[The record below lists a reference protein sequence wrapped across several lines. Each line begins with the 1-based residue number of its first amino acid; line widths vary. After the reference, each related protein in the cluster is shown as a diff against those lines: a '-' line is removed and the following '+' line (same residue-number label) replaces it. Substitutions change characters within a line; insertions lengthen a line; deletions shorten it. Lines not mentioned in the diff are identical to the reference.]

1 MKAIYVRAYGG
12 PEQMLLEE
20 VGTPKPGPGEILV
33 EVAAAGVNYY
43 DTQLRS
49 GLIKR
54 PLPLTVGLEGAGCV
68 VATGPDVRLA
78 AGTRVA
84 WAATMGMGS
93 YATHVIVPF
102 EKLVTLPDAI
112 SFEQAATVLFAGMTA
127 HHLAC
132 STFPLAPGNTC
143 VVHSAAGGVGTILT
157 QIAKLRGAHVIG
169 VVSSDAKAAAARG
182 AGADKTVVWGRDD
195 LASAVKAETGG
206 RGADVVYDAVG
217 LDTFEA
223 SLDSLRRQGLMVS
236 YGEASGFVPPFDL
249 RALSSRG
256 SLFITRTTLSSY
268 ITTRDAFLERAG
280 DLLGWIADGRLTVP
294 VFGAYD
300 LADAA
305 SAHRALESHAVTGK
319 VVLRCGSPP

>member
-12 PEQMLLEE
+12 PEQLQLEE
-20 VGTPKPGPGEILV
+20 VPAPEPGRGEVLV

-54 PLPLTVGLEGAGCV
+54 PLPLTVGLEGAGRV
-68 VATGPDVRLA
+68 VAAGADVHLA
-78 AGTRVA
+78 PGTRVG
-84 WAATMGMGS
+84 WAASMAMGS
-93 YATHVIVPF
+93 YATHTIVPY
-102 EKLVTLPDAI
+102 EKVIALPDAI

-132 STFPLAPGNTC
+132 STFALAPGNTC

-157 QIAKLRGAHVIG
+157 QIAKLRGARVIA
-169 VVSSDAKAAAARG
+169 VVSSDAKAAAARD
-182 AGADKTVVWGRDD
+182 AGADTAVVWGRDD
-195 LASAVKAETGG
+195 LVATVKSETGG
-206 RGADVVYDAVG
+206 SGADVVYDAVG

-223 SLDSLRRQGLMVS
+223 SLDCLRRQGLMVS

-249 RALSSRG
+249 RQLSSRG
-256 SLFITRTTLSSY
+256 SLFITRTNLSSY
-268 ITTRDAFLERAG
+268 IATRDAFVERAG
-280 DLLGWIADGRLTVP
+280 DLLAWVADGRLKVP
-294 VFGAYD
+294 VFGTYD

-305 SAHRALESHAVTGK
+305 SAHRALESRMTTGK
-319 VVLRCGSPP
+319 LVLRCGAPP